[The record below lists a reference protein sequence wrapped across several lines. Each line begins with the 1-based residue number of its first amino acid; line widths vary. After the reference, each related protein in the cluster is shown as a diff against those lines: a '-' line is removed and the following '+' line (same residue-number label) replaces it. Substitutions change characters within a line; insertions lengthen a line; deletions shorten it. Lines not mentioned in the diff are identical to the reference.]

1 MDTSTLT
8 AGAVVGLDL
17 SAYLTTDAKRS
28 IAFYRDVI
36 GLTPTDVD
44 EQGRGAEF
52 TLVDGQTFGV
62 WDTGEKK
69 TGPVAMLA
77 VRDGAAAVARIR
89 AAGGSISDPEEIPGC
104 CSMAFG
110 TDPDGNEFIIH
121 ARIGRDAGS
130 PVSEPAGT
138 DPADV
143 VGLDITGYATKD
155 AAKAIAFYR
164 DVVGIPPTGIDDE
177 GRGSEFEL
185 ADGTCFGV
193 WNGGE
198 EFAYSGGV
206 MFAVGDASAAV
217 ARIRARG
224 GQIADPFESPVCHM
238 AFGKDPDGNDYII
251 HQRKK

>member
-1 MDTSTLT
+1 MSNTTLT
-8 AGAVVGLDL
+8 ADAVVGLDL

-28 IAFYRDVI
+28 IAFYRDII
-36 GLTPTDVD
+36 GLTPTDID

-62 WDTGEKK
+62 WDTGENK
-69 TGPVAMLA
+69 TGAVAMLA
-77 VRDGAAAVARIR
+77 VRDGKAAVARIR
-89 AAGGSISDPEEIPGC
+89 AAGGTISDPEEIPGC

-110 TDPDGNEFIIH
+110 KDPDGNEFIIH
-121 ARIGRDAGS
+121 ARTGREAGS
-130 PVSEPAGT
+130 QVSAATAP

-143 VGLDITGYATKD
+143 TGIDITGYATKD
-155 AAKAIAFYR
+155 ASKAIAFYR
-164 DVVGIPPTGIDDE
+164 DVVGIPPTGIDPE

-198 EFAYSGGV
+198 EFDYTGGV

-224 GQIADPFESPVCHM
+224 GQIADPFEGPVCHM
-238 AFGKDPDGNDYII
+238 AFGKDPDGNDYVI
-251 HQRKK
+251 HQRK